1 MTSTEGL
8 APTQAP
14 HGGPLP
20 IEPTHQDQTGSFLL
34 IRLQRKCPPPSRPP
48 WAPPSAEP
56 RPPSAPGPADLTPSW
71 VSCWGVEAPGS
82 GRGQLTDSG
91 LGRPSKSSACSEWD
105 GRWTEPTRQPKRHHV
120 QPAVRPETPHLSMA
134 WAPRW
139 AGAPPTRVHST
150 ARGQAS
156 LPCLPSDACGQR
168 TGRKTGGAEAPGLR
182 TAGRGGLSGLTVDQ
196 PVEPLLRVPAA
207 CTAKFFRRSPLQ
219 QATGLSARGVTR
231 TRPREPGPGGCRSD
245 AGPGTTPRDRVAGC
259 QSSL

>member
-48 WAPPSAEP
+48 WASPSAEP

-105 GRWTEPTRQPKRHHV
+105 GRWTEPARQPKLRHV
-120 QPAVRPETPHLSMA
+120 QQPAVRPETPHLSAAVGSPMGQ
-134 WAPRW
+134 R
-139 AGAPPTRVHST
+139 PTNTCPQHGPWP
-150 ARGQAS
+150 GQ

-168 TGRKTGGAEAPGLR
+168 TGRETGGRRGTGPAD
-182 TAGRGGLSGLTVDQ
+182 GR
-196 PVEPLLRVPAA
+196 E
-207 CTAKFFRRSPLQ
+207 RRSLGTDRGP
-219 QATGLSARGVTR
+219 ARGAVAQ
-231 TRPREPGPGGCRSD
+231 GPGSVYC
-245 AGPGTTPRDRVAGC
+245 
-259 QSSL
+259 